1 VIALLFALPWWWPAV
16 LVLPVLAW
24 WATRQETRQ
33 AARTQVVFGRREVA
47 LLGARCWQRT
57 KRVCGVLSG
66 LFCGLALLCPIWG
79 DGPGEPA
86 GPDVVL
92 CLDVS
97 RSMRAR
103 DLEPDRLGTAQREI
117 VTLTQ
122 QAFGARLGLVVFA
135 GTAQLAVPLTAD
147 LESVAVLA
155 VAMDP
160 SSVARGGSD
169 LGAAIDTAS
178 AALERSHAVA
188 GSMVVLTDGE
198 DFSGAARAAAER
210 ARARGIIVHCLGF
223 GTSAGSKIVVD
234 TPDGEVFLR
243 DATGA
248 DVVTTLDV
256 GSLAAVAEAGGGTF
270 AVAAPDALARL
281 YAQSLLP
288 RAESVAALDPDRE
301 HAHRFQWPLLAA
313 LLFWMLAS
321 VMPQRRRGGR

>member
-117 VTLTQ
+117 VALTQ

-210 ARARGIIVHCLGF
+210 ARARGVIVHLGRQQDRRRH
-223 GTSAGSKIVVD
+223 AGWRSVPAGCNRRRRRD
-234 TPDGEVFLR
+234 HARCRQPCGGGGGRWRNLR
-243 DATGA
+243 GRSSRRVGA
-248 DVVTTLDV
+248 SICTVLAAAGRV
-256 GSLAAVAEAGGGTF
+256 GSGLGPG
-270 AVAAPDALARL
+270 P
-281 YAQSLLP
+281 
-288 RAESVAALDPDRE
+288 
-301 HAHRFQWPLLAA
+301 
-313 LLFWMLAS
+313 
-321 VMPQRRRGGR
+321 